1 MTTIERTSIL
11 AVDTVSSGISWGAI
25 FGGAAA
31 AASLSLI
38 LLILGVGLGFSAMSP
53 WASMGASAT
62 AIGVSSIVWLTFTQ
76 IAASGVGGYLAGR
89 LRTKWATVHTDEVY
103 FRDTAHGFIAWSVAT
118 LATAMLLGSVVGDVV
133 SGGAKAA
140 ASGGTAAAGMIVAAG
155 NHQGMSTA
163 ATAQSGTA
171 GVTGNDG
178 AIGYTVDT
186 MLRTDPTAA
195 EIPGA
200 SDPRLRVEAGR
211 ILVQDLRT
219 GVLLPADRQYLS
231 QVVAKNTGI
240 PLGDAEKRVDTA
252 FNNAMAAINKAELAA
267 RQAADSARKATVY
280 ASIWM
285 FVALLMGA
293 FVASLAATFGGRTRD
308 GVRHVP
314 L

>member
-11 AVDTVSSGISWGAI
+11 AVETVSTGISWGAI

-62 AIGVSSIVWLTFTQ
+62 TIGVSSILWLAFTQ
-76 IAASGVGGYLAGR
+76 IAASGAGGYLAGR

-118 LATAMLLGSVVGDVV
+118 LATAMLLGSVVGTVV

-140 ASGGTAAAGMIVAAG
+140 VTGGAAVAGMIGAADS
-155 NHQGMSTA
+155 QGGMQTA
-163 ATAQSGTA
+163 ATGQSGS
-171 GVTGNDG
+171 GNDG

-200 SDPRLRVEAGR
+200 SDPRVRVEAGR
-211 ILVQDLRT
+211 ILLQDLRAGALSPT
-219 GVLLPADRQYLS
+219 DRQYLS
-231 QVVAKNTGI
+231 QVVAKNTGV

-252 FNNAMAAINKAELAA
+252 FNNALAAINKAELAA

-308 GVRHVP
+308 GVRHLP
-314 L
+314 G